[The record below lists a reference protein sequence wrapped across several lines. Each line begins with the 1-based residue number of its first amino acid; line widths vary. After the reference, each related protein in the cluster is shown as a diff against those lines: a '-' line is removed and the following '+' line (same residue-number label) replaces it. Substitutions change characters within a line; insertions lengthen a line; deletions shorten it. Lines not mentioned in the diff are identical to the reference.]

1 MKRIL
6 LAGDTAWIREVQD
19 KASRDPEL
27 RVVSVTQSIVD
38 LVELFRN
45 DGFDVALLYFPVSE
59 LSALLERTTVRPD
72 RPVLAVLE
80 QVDRKAF
87 HYLIGRG
94 VFPILR
100 GSEIERVRSLPLSKR
115 GEEKATGAARAAAN
129 PDRERDL
136 SLRKEHLAD
145 DTRKVGV
152 LKDRVLAFY
161 APKGGVGKT
170 TTAAFLAHM
179 AARKAGLKTALLDL
193 DLSREG
199 SDAAR
204 RFGFYAI
211 ARVRPKSS
219 IAMWSILKEHH
230 LLDWEVVRE
239 YTVEVEPNLH
249 LISSPWQMEDAP
261 FVTEDLVRRV
271 IRVLLTH
278 FDLVVIDLSDHLSPA
293 TRQGLLEA
301 DVVYLITTPT
311 VDMVDITSVFVH
323 STASKIGLPLGKLR
337 LVMNM
342 LDKPPFPLD
351 EAATR
356 MGVPIFATLP
366 LSPELGRIVRI
377 PEAEKARNVQAYLEA
392 FERFAARVLPE
403 GALGK
408 KEKGITLLQRLF
420 GRKGAV
426 L

>member
-100 GSEIERVRSLPLSKR
+100 GSEIERVRALSISRQGDKPVAP
-115 GEEKATGAARAAAN
+115 GETPAGA
-129 PDRERDL
+129 RDL
-136 SLRKEHLAD
+136 ALRKENLAD

-170 TTAAFLAHM
+170 TTAAFLAHT

-261 FVTEDLVRRV
+261 FVTEDLVHRV
-271 IRVLLTH
+271 VRVLLTY

-311 VDMVDITSVFVH
+311 VDMVDITNVFVH

-356 MGVPIFATLP
+356 MGVPIFATLSF
-366 LSPELGRIVRI
+366 SPELSRIVRI
-377 PEAEKARNVQAYLEA
+377 PEAEKSRNVQAYLKA
-392 FERFAARVLPE
+392 FEEFAARVLPE

-408 KEKGITLLQRLF
+408 KEKGKGIALLRRLF
-420 GRKGAV
+420 GRKGVA